1 MLILNIKKVKINCH
15 FLSKV
20 IKNSCSFII
29 KKVRVNFSITFIC
42 RKNNNQIDNIVLNVS
57 PNK

>member
-1 MLILNIKKVKINCH
+1 MLILLLKA
-15 FLSKV
+15 S
-20 IKNSCSFII
+20 KNSCSFII